1 MSKKDKANKIRYS
14 LRFLPDKMYIK
25 LYYFAKFKHFC
36 NLKNPQTF
44 NEKIQWLKLND
55 RKPIYSKLV
64 DKYEVRKYIEKK
76 IGKEYLVP
84 LYGIWEK
91 FDDIDFDKLPQK
103 FVLKCT
109 HDSGGVV
116 ICKNKKEFDKKIAK
130 KTIENCLNHNFYYI
144 AREWPYKNVK
154 PRIIAEKYL
163 ENEDKTEGLKD
174 YKFMCF
180 NGRMKCCFV
189 CFNRD
194 ENNDPL
200 INIYDSEWNKMP
212 FQRKNEGSNRILK
225 KPNKFEKM
233 IELAEI
239 LSKEM
244 PFARIDFYDVD
255 DRIYFGEITLYPA
268 GGFKRFDP
276 DEYDK
281 ILGDWL
287 ELKQ

>member
-1 MSKKDKANKIRYS
+1 MSQKDKANKIRYS

-116 ICKNKKEFDKKIAK
+116 ICKNKKNFDKKLAK
-130 KTIENCLNHNFYYI
+130 ETIEKCLNHNFYYI

-163 ENEDKTEGLKD
+163 ENKGTTEDLKD

-180 NGRMKCCFV
+180 NGKMKCCFV
-189 CFNRD
+189 CFERD

-212 FQRKNEGSNRILK
+212 FQRKNEGSNRILE
-225 KPNKFEKM
+225 KPNKYEKM

-255 DRIYFGEITLYPA
+255 DKIYFGEITLYPA

-287 ELKQ
+287 ELKP